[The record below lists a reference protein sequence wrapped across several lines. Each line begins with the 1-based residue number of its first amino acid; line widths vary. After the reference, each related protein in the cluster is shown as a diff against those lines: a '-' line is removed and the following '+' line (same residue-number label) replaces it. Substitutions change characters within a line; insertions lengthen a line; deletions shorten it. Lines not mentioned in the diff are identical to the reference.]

1 MCQSPIFTDHKVTR
15 FVCLT
20 SKVKERYA
28 SFLPFIKECKML
40 QNILTLRLIFNAY
53 FWKLF
58 LLQWAGSIIQL
69 YFLRLYSLDLYIHSI
84 SKDTFWNFISN
95 RNFFFVLHFLKHFL
109 LSHPFIS
116 IFFVTAKIGMQSKL
130 PWRSFLVEILLESCR
145 EERILLVVFHSASLV
160 LCLLFGSQFNLLFF
174 QRDLCFCCW

>member
-1 MCQSPIFTDHKVTR
+1 MCQSPNFTDHKVTR

-28 SFLPFIKECKML
+28 SFLPFSKECKML

-84 SKDTFWNFISN
+84 SKDTF
-95 RNFFFVLHFLKHFL
+95 
-109 LSHPFIS
+109 
-116 IFFVTAKIGMQSKL
+116 
-130 PWRSFLVEILLESCR
+130 
-145 EERILLVVFHSASLV
+145 
-160 LCLLFGSQFNLLFF
+160 
-174 QRDLCFCCW
+174 